1 MSRKNWL
8 GLIIVGLSGQ
18 IAWTVENMYFNVFM
32 YNTITNDV
40 SAIAAMVSSSAV
52 VATLTTLIMGAL
64 SDKLGKRK
72 IFISLGYIIWA
83 FSVFAFAFVN
93 ASLPRSAL
101 LVIILDC
108 IMTFFGSTAND
119 AAFNA
124 YVTERIEEKE
134 RTKTEAVIQIL
145 PMAALLIVFG
155 LLDPFTQKGRW
166 PLFFSLIA
174 AVILISGLL
183 SILLLEKD
191 RGEKKD
197 VNILECLTFGFRK
210 KTIKDNPSL
219 YIVLVAYALSALGM
233 QVFFPYLIIYMQ
245 TFLGFESNYAVLLA
259 AVLIAAS
266 VITVMLS
273 LRIEKKGR
281 ETSAVFSLITMALGL
296 LMMFFAR
303 SFLFTL
309 LSGIVMMSG
318 YLTSTTILSA
328 LLRDYTPNGSEG
340 EIQGIRMI
348 AIVMLPMVL
357 GPYIGSGA
365 IKNSA
370 LTYVELGVEKTIPTP
385 LIFLIAAAVEILAI
399 IPVIVLKRRQKA

>member
-32 YNTITNDV
+32 YNTITHDV

-93 ASLPRSAL
+93 ASIPQSAL

-108 IMTFFGSTAND
+108 IMTFFGSSAND

-155 LLDPFTQKGRW
+155 LLDPFTQSGEW
-166 PLFFSLIA
+166 PLFFSIIA
-174 AVILISGLL
+174 GVMLVAGVL
-183 SILLLEKD
+183 SIFLLDKD

-197 VNILECLTFGFRK
+197 VNILECLTFGFKR

-219 YIVLVAYALSALGM
+219 YIVLIAYALSALGM
-233 QVFFPYLIIYMQ
+233 QVFFPYLIIYME
-245 TFLGFESNYAVLLA
+245 TFLGFESNYAVLLG
-259 AVLIAAS
+259 AVLIVAS
-266 VITVMLS
+266 VITVLVS
-273 LRIEKKGR
+273 RHIEKMGR
-281 ETSAVFSLITMALGL
+281 EISAVISLITMALGL
-296 LMMFFAR
+296 GMMFFAR

-328 LLRDYTPNGSEG
+328 LLRDYTPKGSEG

-348 AIVMLPMVL
+348 FLVMLPMVL
-357 GPYIGSGA
+357 GPYIGAVA

-370 LTYVELGVEKTIPTP
+370 LTYVELGVEKTVPTP
-385 LIFLIAAAVEILAI
+385 LIFLLGAIVELVAV
-399 IPVIVLKRRQKA
+399 IPVIILKRRKRA